1 MRYGYACIN
10 MELSYP
16 RKFDKPR
23 GTKKVTMSR
32 SMIRRTFDAKGIAY
46 ASELSLQIVRDF
58 LPILKWNVAN
68 DIHFFR
74 VSSNVFPWASEYQI
88 QDLPD
93 YEEIERLCKEAG
105 EYAKEHNI
113 RITSHPG
120 PFNKLASPDE
130 RVVNNTIRDLDIHG
144 EFFDMIG
151 LPRTPEAKINIH
163 VGAAYGDK
171 STALSTFCRNFDK
184 LPARVKSRLTVEND
198 DRKSL
203 YTTKELYEG
212 VFVHVGCPIVFD
224 YHHHSLH
231 PGQETEKEALEI
243 AVKTWGNIKPV
254 VHYSESRSEE
264 QNNPKIKP
272 CAHSDLVVGP
282 IDDHGFDLDVMIEAK
297 HKELALKNLRGY

>member
-16 RKFDKPR
+16 TKFDKPR

-32 SMIRRTFDAKGIAY
+32 GMIRRTFDAKGIAY
-46 ASELSLQIVRDF
+46 ASELALQNVKDF

-93 YEEIERLCKEAG
+93 YEEIEKACKEAG
-105 EYAKEHNI
+105 DYARENNI

-120 PFNKLASPDE
+120 PFNKLASSDE
-130 RVVNNTIRDLDIHG
+130 KVLANTVRDLDIHG

-163 VGAAYGDK
+163 VGAAYGNK
-171 STALSTFCRNFDK
+171 PKALKTFCDNLDR
-184 LPARVKSRLTVEND
+184 LPDRVRLRLTVEND
-198 DRKSL
+198 DRPSL
-203 YTTKELYEG
+203 YSTHDLYHSVFADTG
-212 VFVHVGCPIVFD
+212 VPIVFD
-224 YHHHSLH
+224 YHHHKFCGG
-231 PGQETEKEALEI
+231 GQSEKEALFMAKE
-243 AVKTWGNIKPV
+243 TWGDITPV
-254 VHYSESRSEE
+254 VHYSESRSVEYNDE
-264 QNNPKIKP
+264 KIKP
-272 CAHSDLVVGP
+272 NAHSDLVTGP
-282 IDDHGFDLDVMIEAK
+282 IDDYGLVLDVMIEAK
-297 HKELALKNLRGY
+297 HKELAVKKLRGY